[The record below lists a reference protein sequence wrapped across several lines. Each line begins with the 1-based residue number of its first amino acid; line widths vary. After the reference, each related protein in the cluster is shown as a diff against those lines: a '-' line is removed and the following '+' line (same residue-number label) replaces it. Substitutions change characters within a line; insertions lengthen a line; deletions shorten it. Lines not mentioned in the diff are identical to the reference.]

1 MARSGL
7 TKLQVRTVR
16 ERLVAEGRYPSVDAV
31 RHALGDSGSK
41 STIHKHL
48 KELRDEDAGTG
59 IGIARADTEHALQT
73 VVAQLADRLH
83 AQVEDRIRALQAA
96 HEQALHARDS
106 EIATLR
112 ATVALLNARLAAQDA
127 RSDARPDALPD
138 AAAETW
144 QAPRHVSANDGFGR
158 FDSALF
164 STRADNRAASPFNM
178 IRAVARS

>member
-16 ERLVAEGRYPSVDAV
+16 DRLVADGRYPSVDAV

-48 KELRDEDAGTG
+48 KELRDEDAGAG
-59 IGIARADTEHALQT
+59 IGIQRADTEQALQA

-83 AQVEDRIRALQAA
+83 TQVEDRIRTLQAA
-96 HEQALHARDS
+96 HAAALHARDS
-106 EIATLR
+106 EIAALH
-112 ATVALLNARLAAQDA
+112 ATVALLNARLQQLDA
-127 RSDARPDALPD
+127 PQTPADALLD
-138 AAAETW
+138 ASTDTW
-144 QAPRHVSANDGFGR
+144 RAPRQVPANDGFGR

-178 IRAVARS
+178 IRALARS